1 MKCSAHCSPS
11 HTGTTPY
18 PDKAQEAVYPPQ
30 QPEGYASVPQN
41 QYPPQGYPPQGAP
54 PAYPQGQAQYAGGQN
69 VIVATAPQTTM
80 IVRQSQPQP
89 NDYLAFAIFVTICCC
104 LPFGIVGI
112 VKSMDVRNRYTA
124 GDMAGAEESS
134 RSAKN
139 WSMAGLIVGIVLE
152 VIGIILIVVYYVVI
166 LAAVSSSV
174 NDFYG

>member
-1 MKCSAHCSPS
+1 MSA
-11 HTGTTPY
+11 PY
-18 PDKAQEAVYPPQ
+18 PDKAQEAAYPPQ
-30 QPEGYASVPQN
+30 QPAGYAPVTQN
-41 QYPPQGYPPQGAP
+41 PGYPPQGYPPQGAP
-54 PAYPQGQAQYAGGQN
+54 PAYPQGQAQAQYGGGQN

-112 VKSMDVRNRYTA
+112 VKAMDVRNRYTA

-166 LAAVSSSV
+166 LAAVSSSY
-174 NDFYG
+174 DIYG

>member
-1 MKCSAHCSPS
+1 MSA
-11 HTGTTPY
+11 PY

-30 QPEGYASVPQN
+30 QPEGYAPVPQN
-41 QYPPQGYPPQGAP
+41 QGYPPQGYPPQGAP

-112 VKSMDVRNRYTA
+112 VKSMDVSLFLFLKLAIHVFLFPYISDLSVCIIVRPRPAANEGRNFHCFMYTC
-124 GDMAGAEESS
+124 M
-134 RSAKN
+134 
-139 WSMAGLIVGIVLE
+139 
-152 VIGIILIVVYYVVI
+152 
-166 LAAVSSSV
+166 
-174 NDFYG
+174 